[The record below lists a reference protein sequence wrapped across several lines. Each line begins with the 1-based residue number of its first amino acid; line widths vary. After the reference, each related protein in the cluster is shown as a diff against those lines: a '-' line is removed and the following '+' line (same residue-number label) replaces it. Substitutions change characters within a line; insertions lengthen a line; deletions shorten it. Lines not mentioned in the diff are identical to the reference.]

1 MRPQDYTIENE
12 PWRHSY
18 DDVEGKIREHV
29 EKLGTEQEITKKPK
43 HHIIKHKT
51 KLITYYSPFKSFL
64 I

>member
-1 MRPQDYTIENE
+1 MRPQDHTIENE

-43 HHIIKHKT
+43 HHIIKQKT
-51 KLITYYSPFKSFL
+51 K
-64 I
+64 

>member
-18 DDVEGKIREHV
+18 DDFEGKIREHV

-43 HHIIKHKT
+43 H
-51 KLITYYSPFKSFL
+51 YYSPFKSFL